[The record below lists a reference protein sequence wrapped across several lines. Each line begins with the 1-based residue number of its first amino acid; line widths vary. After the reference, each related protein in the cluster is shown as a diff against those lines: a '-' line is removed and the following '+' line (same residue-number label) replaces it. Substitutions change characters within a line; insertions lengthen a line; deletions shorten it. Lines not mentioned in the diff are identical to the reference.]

1 MVLNFLAPLEACS
14 SQAPITSEASK
25 SFIFLSPAEAECGRG
40 TEPSRGCPCSDS
52 PRLVNEALSAQDVY
66 ECMEEDFHPCDKAS
80 MKAQMPKLF
89 CLCLVLR
96 KGLCYAP

>member
-1 MVLNFLAPLEACS
+1 MVCSRCGDVSFDLVFLRALGQPEL
-14 SQAPITSEASK
+14 QDHLLK
-25 SFIFLSPAEAECGRG
+25 VNHIFFFWQ
-40 TEPSRGCPCSDS
+40 
-52 PRLVNEALSAQDVY
+52 ALSAQDVY